1 MSNLYAFLIIAALV
15 YNGAPILQNQTYPS
29 MAVSTP
35 DDLKI
40 TPLHDLHISLEA
52 RMVPFAGYSMPVQY
66 EGVKA
71 EHLHTRA
78 AAGLFDVSHMGQV
91 HISGSDAALK
101 LEALVPVDLVDLPV
115 NKQIY
120 TLLTN
125 ERGGILD
132 DLMICRLADESFM
145 LVVNAACKEA
155 DLAWLRENLK
165 DLDINYQEQQA
176 LLALQGPR
184 AVSVLSAIVP
194 DVEALSFMHGC
205 TAQLTDF
212 AIYITRSGY
221 TGEDG
226 FEISLPASHA
236 EAFARQLLDHPDV
249 KPVGL
254 GARDTLRL
262 EAGLCLYGHELSD
275 TTTPVSA
282 ALAWSISK
290 ARRAGGSRP
299 GGFPGADIVLHEL
312 AQGAA
317 EKRVGLS
324 IDGKA
329 PVRDGAKL
337 LDTHNTL
344 VGRVT
349 SGGFG
354 PSLNAPIAMGYVQS
368 AYAEPGVKIHAMVR
382 GKPLPVSVATLPF
395 VPARF
400 VR

>member
-1 MSNLYAFLIIAALV
+1 MIIAALV
-15 YNGAPILQNQTYPS
+15 YNSAPNLQNQTYPS
-29 MAVSTP
+29 MAVSIP

-40 TPLHDLHISLEA
+40 TPLHDLHLALEA
-52 RMVPFAGYSMPVQY
+52 RMVPFAGYRMPVQY

-91 HISGSDAALK
+91 LVSGENAALK
-101 LEALVPVDLVDLPV
+101 LETLVPVDLVELPV
-115 NKQIY
+115 NKQTY
-120 TLLTN
+120 ALLTN
-125 ERGGILD
+125 DHGGILD
-132 DLMICRLADESFM
+132 DLMICRLASDAFM
-145 LVVNAACKEA
+145 LVVNAACKES
-155 DLAWLRENLK
+155 DLAWLHGNLQG
-165 DLDINYQEQQA
+165 LDIEYRDHQA

-184 AVSVLSAIVP
+184 AVTVLSAIVP
-194 DVEALSFMHGC
+194 EAAALSFMHGC
-205 TAQLTDF
+205 SAQLQDYSL
-212 AIYITRSGY
+212 YITRSGY

-226 FEISLPASHA
+226 FEISVPAAQA

-262 EAGLCLYGHELSD
+262 EAGLCLYGHELSE

-290 ARRAGGSRP
+290 ARRANGSRP
-299 GGFPGADIVLHEL
+299 GGFPGAAIVLQEL
-312 AQGAA
+312 AQGTPQ
-317 EKRVGLS
+317 KRVGLS

-329 PVRDGAKL
+329 PVRDGAEL
-337 LDTHNTL
+337 VDATGVQ

-354 PSLNAPIAMGYVQS
+354 PSVNAPIAMGYVQS
-368 AYAEPGVKIHAMVR
+368 TCANPGMKLHAMVR
-382 GKPLPVSVATLPF
+382 GKPLPVTVATLPF

-400 VR
+400 VRQGFNNCF